1 MKRIFSLS
9 IAILLVLSLV
19 LSCSSTKASDVE
31 NEVEVIEEA
40 IIEEEPAK
48 AEMIDGY
55 LYINKHRVDVY
66 LDGGTIIG
74 NVEEILA
81 TANSDGY
88 VTMPEAKKD
97 GYVFLG
103 WYNLDTD
110 SYDNRRLIRLD
121 SFEND
126 TKFKAAFDLDMSAL
140 DYSFEKEGNKA
151 VIKASHPIFDFTV
164 KAPLMS
170 EASVTIEDV
179 MDEAKKER
187 ILTIPEISMKD
198 YIFLGWKE
206 KNSDAFESSIQFDLN
221 TAKGSKSYEAYFTPD
236 LSKAVFEMGV
246 EGGNAWCKASL
257 LGLYIKVSAPND
269 CYYQGD
275 LNAILSDAVETKYLT
290 LPALS
295 RKGYEF
301 KGWRKV
307 GGETESDVS
316 IDILAMTESLEYEAV
331 FEKIVYSITYDEVGV
346 NYEAKK
352 EEPIVLPEL
361 PEPEPIEVKT
371 NPESYTI
378 EDSFTLINP
387 ERIGYTFMGWILK
400 GEESYE
406 ARTIEEVSTGNIG
419 NRDYVAVW
427 LPNVFRIEL
436 ELNEGTLL
444 DAPTSFVFDSPSFT
458 IGIPEKEDYVFLGW
472 QKEGEEPVV
481 EYLVDTRIPRDLV
494 LSAIWTPKE
503 YFIEYNENIVLYSP
517 KPEPLPEPEVVPENP
532 SSYTVLDSFTLINPS
547 IDGYTFMG
555 WIEEGEESYEA
566 RSEYS
571 LSVGSSGDRKL
582 SAVWIPNEYSI
593 SYDFNGGEIE
603 GEEPVSFT
611 FNEESP
617 VFVEPV
623 LENYVF
629 QGWIDENVGEEPFK
643 SLDTTIP
650 GDKNLKALWKPFEYK
665 VDYELDGGEFF
676 GEYVSSYTVESETF
690 TTSNPLKNGYEF
702 IGWTVKDDSP
712 SCIFSLSLVKDEV
725 RTNLNAYKDHLDI
738 YISLFDKKTKASLSN
753 VMKEAGISGI
763 VENGV
768 LTIAYS
774 DELETDEVLSFVYSI
789 LNGTGIYVDATYF
802 GSKAIVPSVTIEGG
816 SSGDVSL
823 KAIWKVITYYIDY
836 DEDGVIFGYDLNRKA
851 ENACWYTV
859 ESALQVIKPEKKG
872 YDFVGWILEGGPT
885 SKARSIYEFSKG
897 TTGDKNL
904 VAVWKPCEYS
914 IKLDTN
920 GGKIEEYPSSYTY
933 LDRDYVLPT
942 PEKKDYVFL
951 GWKIVGDK
959 DGDLFSRYTI
969 KSGDIGDITLEAVW
983 KAKEYAI
990 RYDLGGGNLSKGVE
1004 NPTSYTVLDKDFA
1017 LANPTRYGYTFLG
1030 WTENPYAS
1038 YTTYSLRYTVMTD
1051 RSSDI
1056 NLTATWAPIEYS
1068 ISYDLDGGR
1077 YRYDNSNPTK
1087 YTIETDG
1094 VYLANPVK
1102 DGYTF
1107 LGWITGGDRTET
1119 LGKGLVLPSGY
1130 TGNVKFFAVWEKDTM
1145 PVGEVTKK
1153 QIELSVYGKDGI
1165 PRPDWMVK
1173 LPSVDGYHYEKA
1185 CSSNTDFFLAMKEA
1199 TEECRKLM
1207 AQWASAKYE
1216 RADKQV
1222 DGAEYLTGG
1231 VEYSNTVKRAEMVEY
1246 WEDSEGHT
1254 WVLMRVSES
1263 DIVVE

>member
-88 VTMPEAKKD
+88 VTMPEDKKD

-179 MDEAKKER
+179 MDEAKNER

-387 ERIGYTFMGWILK
+387 ERVGYTFMGWILK

-406 ARTIEEVSTGNIG
+406 ARTIE
-419 NRDYVAVW
+419 
-427 LPNVFRIEL
+427 
-436 ELNEGTLL
+436 
-444 DAPTSFVFDSPSFT
+444 
-458 IGIPEKEDYVFLGW
+458 
-472 QKEGEEPVV
+472 
-481 EYLVDTRIPRDLV
+481 
-494 LSAIWTPKE
+494 
-503 YFIEYNENIVLYSP
+503 
-517 KPEPLPEPEVVPENP
+517 
-532 SSYTVLDSFTLINPS
+532 
-547 IDGYTFMG
+547 
-555 WIEEGEESYEA
+555 
-566 RSEYS
+566 
-571 LSVGSSGDRKL
+571 
-582 SAVWIPNEYSI
+582 
-593 SYDFNGGEIE
+593 
-603 GEEPVSFT
+603 
-611 FNEESP
+611 
-617 VFVEPV
+617 
-623 LENYVF
+623 
-629 QGWIDENVGEEPFK
+629 
-643 SLDTTIP
+643 
-650 GDKNLKALWKPFEYK
+650 
-665 VDYELDGGEFF
+665 
-676 GEYVSSYTVESETF
+676 
-690 TTSNPLKNGYEF
+690 
-702 IGWTVKDDSP
+702 
-712 SCIFSLSLVKDEV
+712 
-725 RTNLNAYKDHLDI
+725 
-738 YISLFDKKTKASLSN
+738 
-753 VMKEAGISGI
+753 
-763 VENGV
+763 
-768 LTIAYS
+768 
-774 DELETDEVLSFVYSI
+774 
-789 LNGTGIYVDATYF
+789 
-802 GSKAIVPSVTIEGG
+802 
-816 SSGDVSL
+816 
-823 KAIWKVITYYIDY
+823 
-836 DEDGVIFGYDLNRKA
+836 
-851 ENACWYTV
+851 
-859 ESALQVIKPEKKG
+859 
-872 YDFVGWILEGGPT
+872 
-885 SKARSIYEFSKG
+885 
-897 TTGDKNL
+897 
-904 VAVWKPCEYS
+904 
-914 IKLDTN
+914 
-920 GGKIEEYPSSYTY
+920 
-933 LDRDYVLPT
+933 
-942 PEKKDYVFL
+942 
-951 GWKIVGDK
+951 
-959 DGDLFSRYTI
+959 
-969 KSGDIGDITLEAVW
+969 
-983 KAKEYAI
+983 
-990 RYDLGGGNLSKGVE
+990 
-1004 NPTSYTVLDKDFA
+1004 
-1017 LANPTRYGYTFLG
+1017 
-1030 WTENPYAS
+1030 
-1038 YTTYSLRYTVMTD
+1038 
-1051 RSSDI
+1051 
-1056 NLTATWAPIEYS
+1056 
-1068 ISYDLDGGR
+1068 
-1077 YRYDNSNPTK
+1077 
-1087 YTIETDG
+1087 
-1094 VYLANPVK
+1094 
-1102 DGYTF
+1102 
-1107 LGWITGGDRTET
+1107 
-1119 LGKGLVLPSGY
+1119 
-1130 TGNVKFFAVWEKDTM
+1130 
-1145 PVGEVTKK
+1145 
-1153 QIELSVYGKDGI
+1153 
-1165 PRPDWMVK
+1165 
-1173 LPSVDGYHYEKA
+1173 
-1185 CSSNTDFFLAMKEA
+1185 
-1199 TEECRKLM
+1199 
-1207 AQWASAKYE
+1207 
-1216 RADKQV
+1216 
-1222 DGAEYLTGG
+1222 
-1231 VEYSNTVKRAEMVEY
+1231 
-1246 WEDSEGHT
+1246 
-1254 WVLMRVSES
+1254 
-1263 DIVVE
+1263 